1 MRTLL
6 AVALFVGVASA
17 APVPKAVKQK
27 DETALLV
34 GRWKGADP
42 TSHSF
47 EYRADGTMKVWNG
60 ENDSGAAEYRWTL
73 DPAASPKRMTW
84 YDRNGDPPRPAFEC
98 VYELDGDE
106 LKISYES
113 APRVPAAINEGSQQ
127 HRMTRTATAK

>member
-1 MRTLL
+1 MRPLL
-6 AVALFVGVASA
+6 VVALLVASAPA
-17 APVPKAVKQK
+17 APVPKGVKVK

-34 GRWKGADP
+34 GRWKAADP

-60 ENDSGAAEYRWTL
+60 ENDNGAAEYRWTL
-73 DPAASPKRMTW
+73 DPASTPKRMTW
-84 YDRNGDPPRPAFEC
+84 YDRHDDPPRPAFEC

-106 LKISYES
+106 LKISYEN
-113 APRVPAAINEGSQQ
+113 APRMPKAVNDGSQQ